1 MSRPHSKYCNLYNNI
16 CLLKFS
22 NYQDF
27 DIYYTN
33 YIKRTQID
41 VSRENKIKIVLSYKV
56 KASSIKSD
64 KLIDSFFFIWNF
76 KNFNWG
82 IN

>member
-64 KLIDSFFFIWNF
+64 KLIDSFFFYLEL
-76 KNFNWG
+76 
-82 IN
+82 